1 MKEPVWIHENAVLAI
16 HERQIAEFGGSS
28 GVRDMKLLESALY
41 RPKHLFAYKKVDIYD
56 LAAAYA
62 FGLAKNHPF
71 VDGNKRV
78 ALVVSRTF
86 LLRNG
91 NDFAVTQQEKYDV
104 YYRLAE
110 GAISEHDVAAL
121 MRRNGRG

>member
-1 MKEPVWIHENAVLAI
+1 MKEPVWILENAVLAI

-28 GVRDMKLLESALY
+28 GVRDAGLLESALN
-41 RPKHLFAYKKVDIYD
+41 RPQNAFAYKNVDIFG

-78 ALVVSRTF
+78 ALVVSRIF

-91 NDFAVTQQEKYDV
+91 YDIRASQQEKYETF
-104 YYRLAE
+104 YGLAA
-110 GAISEHDVAAL
+110 GTLSETELAKWT
-121 MRRNGRG
+121 RQNEK